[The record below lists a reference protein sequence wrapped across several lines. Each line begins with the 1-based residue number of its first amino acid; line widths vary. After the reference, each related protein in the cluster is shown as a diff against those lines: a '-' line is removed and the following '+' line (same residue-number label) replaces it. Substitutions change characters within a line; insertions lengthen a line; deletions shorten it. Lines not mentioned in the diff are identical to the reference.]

1 MQLSLML
8 YLAFMRRNPSHKKL
22 QKMKLL
28 NIIPKYIT
36 IVLLFALSTKL
47 VAQKIPSVPGITG
60 NAENLTRETSD
71 PTQEFFARVSP
82 DGKYLLYNA
91 LEISYSLNLTNGK
104 QQQVTN
110 KKFRIVKK
118 EIGKPIT
125 NPLANNAA
133 YPTWLPNNSG
143 IIFSYI
149 KPERPVIVRSDI
161 NGVGLNYI
169 SAGAMGEDDAEPVVT
184 KDNSKILFTTL
195 MSNSRMICTMDMKG
209 GNYSVLTEGS
219 HISLNPIENNKI
231 IYNLMVGKFVQV
243 FTFDIK
249 TGEKTQLTTGE
260 YNNQDGAFSRDGK
273 YIAFSSNR
281 ENPKKSNKHIFI
293 MKADGTDLIQITQG
307 ETDESDPA
315 WGNDNTLFFSSN
327 AEKNYNIW
335 KAKVRLDR

>member
-1 MQLSLML
+1 MKISLFSLKGILILTFSMLSITL
-8 YLAFMRRNPSHKKL
+8 LA
-22 QKMKLL
+22 Q
-28 NIIPKYIT
+28 IPT
-36 IVLLFALSTKL
+36 
-47 VAQKIPSVPGITG
+47 VPGTTG

-82 DGKYLLYNA
+82 DGHFLLYNA
-91 LEISYSLNLTNGK
+91 LEISYSLSLTNGK
-104 QQQVTN
+104 LEQKTN
-110 KKFRIVKK
+110 KKLRIVRK

-125 NPLANNAA
+125 NPLVTNAA
-133 YPTWLPNNSG
+133 YPTWMPDNSG

-149 KPERPVIVRSDI
+149 KPEKSVIVRSDI

-195 MSNSRMICTMDMKG
+195 MSGSRMICSMDMKG

-219 HISLNPIENNKI
+219 HLSLNPNDNNKI
-231 IYNLMVGKFVQV
+231 IYNMRVGKFVQV
-243 FTFDIK
+243 FTMNIK

-260 YNNQDGAFSRDGK
+260 YNNRDGSFTRDGR
-273 YIAFSSNR
+273 YIAFASNR
-281 ENPKKSNKHIFI
+281 ENPKKENKHIYV

-315 WGNDNTLFFSSN
+315 WGIDTMLFFSSN

-335 KAKVRLDR
+335 KAKVKLGK